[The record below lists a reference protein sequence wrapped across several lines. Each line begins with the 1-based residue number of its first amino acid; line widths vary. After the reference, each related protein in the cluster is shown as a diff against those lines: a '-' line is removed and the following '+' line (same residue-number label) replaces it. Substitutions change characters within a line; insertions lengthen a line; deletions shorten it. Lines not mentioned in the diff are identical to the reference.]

1 MVTKKEFERIYPKQ
15 LTPRQHQVL
24 NLFLQGKSEP
34 EIMDALRV
42 NNRSSVRHHIANI
55 CDLFGLRNEPGEH
68 NVLRRDLIDLFAKY
82 KPEMLNPEIIIDW
95 PRNPP
100 DLESPERS
108 PVPLNS
114 PFYGSRFSLESDC
127 YEEIESEGA
136 MLRIKGAE
144 KMGKTSLLLRILD
157 HVKNKQY
164 QTVCFNFMDAESAL
178 LSDLGLFLRWFCQN
192 VCNQLNLDSQWIT
205 SLDFSKPGI
214 VLPCKNKF
222 QTEVLAKVTNP
233 IVLVL
238 EELDIIFL
246 YEKLAKDF
254 LPMLRSWNEASQ
266 RENVWKKNLRM
277 VLVYST
283 NCYVKLDVNQSPFNV
298 GFLVELTEF
307 APQAVQDLASRHQ
320 LRWNDEDLSKLM
332 AVIGGYPY
340 LIRVALYRL
349 ARQEMTLDQLLETA
363 ATDEGVYRRYL
374 QSHWAT
380 LQKYSTWKEAFKQV
394 VIADKPVK
402 LEQLPEF
409 HLLSMGLVKATTKG
423 VIPSCQLYRDYFREK
438 FQDS

>member
-100 DLESPERS
+100 DLESPDDD

-114 PFYGSRFSLESDC
+114 PFYLERFSLESDC
-127 YEEIESEGA
+127 YKQIEKSGA
-136 MLRIKGAE
+136 LLRIKSSQ
-144 KMGKTSLLLRILD
+144 KMGKTSLLLRLLD
-157 HVKNKQY
+157 HVKKKPY
-164 QTVCFNFMDAESAL
+164 QTVCFNLMDAKPEL
-178 LSDLGLFLRWFCQN
+178 LSDLDLFLNWFCQK
-192 VCNQLNLDSQWIT
+192 VCDKLNLDSQWIK
-205 SLDFSKPGI
+205 SLDFSQADTDYKYMFETK
-214 VLPCKNKF
+214 VLEKI
-222 QTEVLAKVTNP
+222 TNP

-238 EELDIIFL
+238 EELERIFP
-246 YEKLAKDF
+246 YEEVATNF
-254 LPMLRSWNEASQ
+254 LPMLRSWHEESKKT
-266 RENVWKKNLRM
+266 EVWENLRM
-277 VLVYST
+277 VLLYST
-283 NCYVKLDVNQSPFNV
+283 DCYVKLPVNQSPFNV

-320 LRWNDEDLSKLM
+320 LRWNDQELSKLM
-332 AVIGGYPY
+332 AMIGGYPY

-380 LQKYSTWKEAFKQV
+380 LQDYSTLKDAFKQV
-394 VIADKPVK
+394 VIADNPLK